1 VLKLNENGSLVWQKT
16 IGGSQID
23 FALDA
28 IELINKNIIVVGYS
42 GSSDFDI
49 TENKGFKDL
58 LIAKI
63 K

>member
-1 VLKLNENGSLVWQKT
+1 LN
-16 IGGSQID
+16 
-23 FALDA
+23 
-28 IELINKNIIVVGYS
+28 NKKIIVVGYS

-49 TENKGFKDL
+49 TENKGFKDI